1 MEIAQLLD
9 SKLVK
14 FELESKDKW
23 GAIGELIDLLAAE
36 NRVESRSKM
45 LEAVKQREAEV
56 STGVGFGIAIP
67 HGISDTVL
75 RPSIVFGRSLKGIE
89 YDSIDRKPVN
99 LVFLLAIPKTK
110 HDQDYLRTLAGLAR
124 LLVHKSVLEKL
135 YNASTF
141 EDVLEVFQSEKQR

>member
-9 SKLVK
+9 RNLIK
-14 FELESKDKW
+14 FEIESTEKW
-23 GAIGELIDLLAAE
+23 GAIGELIDLLVAE
-36 NRVESRSKM
+36 NRVESQAKM
-45 LEAVKQREAEV
+45 LEAVRQREAEV

-75 RPSIVFGRSLKGIE
+75 QPSIVFGRSAQGIE
-89 YDSIDRKPVN
+89 YDSIDQKPVN
-99 LVFLLAIPKTK
+99 LIFLLAIPKTR

-124 LLVHKSVLEKL
+124 MLVHKPVIEKL